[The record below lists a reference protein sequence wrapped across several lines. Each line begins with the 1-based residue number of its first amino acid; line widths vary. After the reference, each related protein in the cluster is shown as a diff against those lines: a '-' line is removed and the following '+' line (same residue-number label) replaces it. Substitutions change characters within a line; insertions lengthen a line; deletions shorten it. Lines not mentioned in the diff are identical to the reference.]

1 MVDTERQRGI
11 DQGEEP
17 VTYLNRDRLVESLL
31 RDLDRELER
40 YPALRAFAER
50 VADTILTALT
60 EHERRL
66 HMVTPEFGEEER
78 NG

>member
-1 MVDTERQRGI
+1 
-11 DQGEEP
+11 
-17 VTYLNRDRLVESLL
+17 VTYLDRDRLVESLL

-50 VADTILTALT
+50 VADTILAALA

>member
-1 MVDTERQRGI
+1 MIKLTQ
-11 DQGEEP
+11 
-17 VTYLNRDRLVESLL
+17 DRLVASLT
-31 RDLDRELER
+31 RDLERELEQ

-50 VADTILTALT
+50 VAETILSALA

-66 HMVTPEFGEEER
+66 HTVTADFGEEER